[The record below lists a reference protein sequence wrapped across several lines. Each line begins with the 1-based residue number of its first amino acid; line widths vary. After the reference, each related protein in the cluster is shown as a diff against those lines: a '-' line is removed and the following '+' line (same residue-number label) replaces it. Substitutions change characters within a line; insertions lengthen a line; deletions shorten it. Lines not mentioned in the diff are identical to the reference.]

1 MKCLIPVMLI
11 PVMLIPVMLFVC
23 AGCAPQCDDCP
34 IERQFTLGAA
44 QREICQGMPSA
55 DVATALGSPNIVT
68 KDSEGKETWIYD
80 KIATDVR
87 QSSRASGVFLL
98 ILSGRREDNRCTSSQ
113 KTLTIVI
120 KFDKESRVDTVSYH
134 SSRF

>member
-1 MKCLIPVMLI
+1 MKRLSILLLALI
-11 PVMLIPVMLFVC
+11 C
-23 AGCAPQCDDCP
+23 TGCAPQCEDCP
-34 IERQFTLGAA
+34 IERQFTLGVA
-44 QREICQGMPSA
+44 QREICQGMSSA

-98 ILSGRREDNRCTSSQ
+98 ILSGCREENRCTSSQ

-120 KFDKESRVDTVSYH
+120 KFDKNSLVDTVSYH
-134 SSRF
+134 ASKF

>member
-1 MKCLIPVMLI
+1 MKWLSIAPLMALA
-11 PVMLIPVMLFVC
+11 FT
-23 AGCAPQCDDCP
+23 GCVTPCDDCP
-34 IERQFTLGAA
+34 IERQFTLGTA

-55 DVATALGSPNIVT
+55 DVVTSLGSPNILT

-98 ILSGRREDNRCTSSQ
+98 ILSGCREENRYTSSQ

-120 KFDKESRVDTVSYH
+120 KFDKDSRVDTVSYH
-134 SSRF
+134 ASKF

>member
-1 MKCLIPVMLI
+1 MKFLPAISLACLC
-11 PVMLIPVMLFVC
+11 F
-23 AGCAPQCDDCP
+23 GCSGRYAEDCP

-44 QREICQGMPSA
+44 QREICEGMSQG
-55 DVATALGSPNIVT
+55 DVAEALGSPNIVT
-68 KDSEGKETWIYD
+68 KDSAGKETWIYD

-98 ILSGRREDNRCTSSQ
+98 FLNGCREDNRYNSSQ

-120 KFDKESRVDTVSYH
+120 KFDGNRVETVSYH
-134 SSRF
+134 ASKF

>member
-1 MKCLIPVMLI
+1 MKWLSIVPVMAI
-11 PVMLIPVMLFVC
+11 IFT
-23 AGCAPQCDDCP
+23 GCATQYEECP
-34 IERQFTLGAA
+34 VERQFTLGVA

-55 DVATALGSPNIVT
+55 EVATALGSPNIVT

-80 KIATDVR
+80 KIATEVR

-98 ILSGRREDNRCTSSQ
+98 ILSGCREENRYASSQ

-120 KFDKESRVDTVSYH
+120 KFDKNSQVDTVSYH
-134 SSRF
+134 ASKF